1 MKFIRVESME
11 HLEACLAIRREVFV
25 GEQQVP
31 LEEEMDDCDR
41 TPESCHHVLIEIDG
55 DYAATARWQA
65 YDSNT
70 AKFQRIAV
78 RKNYRG
84 QGLGRILV
92 LGMEDQAQE
101 SGYQYAML
109 DAQCQAEK
117 FYQKLGYET
126 LPIEPFYDAGILHV
140 RMAKALSFH

>member
-11 HLEACLAIRREVFV
+11 QLEACLLIRREVFV
-25 GEQQVP
+25 SEQQVL
-31 LEEEMDDCDR
+31 LEEEFDDFDH

-55 DYAATARWQA
+55 DYAGAARWRA
-65 YDSNT
+65 YDSST
-70 AKFQRIAV
+70 AKLQRIAV
-78 RKNYRG
+78 RKKYRG
-84 QGLGRILV
+84 QGLGRVLV
-92 LGMEDQAQE
+92 LGMEDQAHDA
-101 SGYQYAML
+101 GYEYAVL

-140 RMAKALSFH
+140 RMAKAL